1 MNMIRIAFILAFA
14 EIFCIVWNAGFM
26 RIDFSNLYTQGATF
40 ALIDYIAIKL
50 LRKYPI
56 IPLTKLL
63 EIILWM
69 SIITHAFGGYAWI
82 TYNQIWLEVYDD
94 FLKDWIFLMELMAF
108 IAYGIFGGGKR
119 IRTMA
124 ATFGLDDISGIKGN
138 RGNHQTSERR
148 PGK

>member
-1 MNMIRIAFILAFA
+1 MLRIALILAFA
-14 EIFCIVWNAGFM
+14 EVFCILWNAGFL

-40 ALIDYIAIKL
+40 ALIDYLTIKIF
-50 LRKYPI
+50 RKYPI

-119 IRTMA
+119 LRTLA
-124 ATFGLDDISGIKGN
+124 TTFGLDDVSSDQ
-138 RGNHQTSERR
+138 GNHRNYQVSERR
-148 PGK
+148 ARK